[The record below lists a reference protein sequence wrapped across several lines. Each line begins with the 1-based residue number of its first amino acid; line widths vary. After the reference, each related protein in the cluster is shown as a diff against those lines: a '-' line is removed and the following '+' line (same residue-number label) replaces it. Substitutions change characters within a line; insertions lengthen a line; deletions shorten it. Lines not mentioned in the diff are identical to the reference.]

1 MLKHLFQPLLDW
13 YQTALETGGY
23 WVVGLLMTCESS
35 VLPLPSE
42 SIIPLAASWSHTGKI
57 SIGLPG
63 IVLAGALG
71 SWLGA
76 TMVYWLARLAGRP
89 LLERYGR
96 FILITPEKIRKSENW
111 MSHYGAAGVFV
122 ARLLPGARQLV
133 GIPAGIAR
141 MNYLTF
147 ASFTLIGS
155 AIWCAVLCYV
165 GIKAGQDEKLMH
177 GDLQRIVVWLGLAM
191 IVLGGLYYFFVHRH
205 LAAGKAESGK
215 RKAE

>member
-13 YQTALETGGY
+13 YQHALEAGGV
-23 WVVGLLMTCESS
+23 WVVGLLMTMESS

-42 SIIPLAASWSHTGKI
+42 SIIPLAASWSHDGKI
-57 SIGLPG
+57 HVGLPA

-76 TMVYWLARLAGRP
+76 TIVYWLARLAGRP
-89 LLERYGR
+89 LLLRYGSYV
-96 FILITPEKIRKSENW
+96 LITPQKIQISENW
-111 MSHYGAAGVFV
+111 MSHFGAAGVFI

-147 ASFTLIGS
+147 SAFTLLGA
-155 AIWCAVLCYV
+155 AIWCSVLC
-165 GIKAGQDEKLMH
+165 
-177 GDLQRIVVWLGLAM
+177 WLGVKIGADITKGEMHKVIFFVGGTAL
-191 IVLGGLYYFFVHRH
+191 VLGGLYYFFVHRH
-205 LAAGKAESGK
+205 MVKKAEVGSQ
-215 RKAE
+215 KAE

>member
-1 MLKHLFQPLLDW
+1 MLKHLFQTVLDW
-13 YQTALETGGY
+13 YQHALETGGC
-23 WVVGLLMTCESS
+23 WVVGLLMTAESS

-42 SIIPLAASWSHTGKI
+42 SIIPLAASWSHAGKI
-57 SIGLPG
+57 QVGLPA
-63 IVLAGALG
+63 IILAGALG

-96 FILITPEKIRKSENW
+96 FILITPEKIQKSENW
-111 MSHYGAAGVFV
+111 MSHYGAAGVFI

-147 ASFTLIGS
+147 SIFTLIGS
-155 AIWCAVLCYV
+155 AIWCAVLC
-165 GIKAGQDEKLMH
+165 
-177 GDLQRIVVWLGLAM
+177 WLGVKIGADIGKGEM
-191 IVLGGLYYFFVHRH
+191 HKVIFTVGGAAVVLGGLYYFFVHRH
-205 LAAGKAESGK
+205 MKQKSEVGSQTSD
-215 RKAE
+215 

>member
-13 YQTALETGGY
+13 YQNALESGGY
-23 WVVGLLMTCESS
+23 FVVGLLMTMESS

-42 SIIPLAASWSHTGKI
+42 SIIPLAASWSHSGKI
-57 SIGLPG
+57 PIGIPG

-76 TMVYWLARLAGRP
+76 TIVYWLARLAGRP
-89 LLERYGR
+89 LLMRYGR
-96 FILITPEKIRKSENW
+96 YLLITPEKIERGERWSA
-111 MSHYGAAGVFV
+111 HYGAAGVFV

-147 ASFTLIGS
+147 SLFTLLGA
-155 AIWCAVLCYV
+155 AIWCSVLCWL
-165 GIKAGQDEKLMH
+165 GIKIGTDISKGEMH
-177 GDLQRIVVWLGLAM
+177 RVMFCVGGTALALGW
-191 IVLGGLYYFFVHRH
+191 LYYFFVHRH
-205 LAAGKAESGK
+205 MAKKPEIGRRE
-215 RKAE
+215 